1 MSSCGVDGAINASP
15 AAYEALGGKFVTQLR
30 PTQVKSKGHMDC
42 HIIRGVRPRTMTS
55 PAAAASANPHT
66 GDQQRT
72 DGSAMA
78 VGGSDAGAS
87 PARVDALDELQN
99 AARSALLLKA
109 QERWETERDRVRRRV
124 KRRSK
129 DVALEPFT
137 LVFRDAAL
145 EARWLS
151 YFADAAQP
159 RIFFSMTLLALFFAF
174 RLARELVLV
183 FERAEAGDALPSD
196 LSGNSRRAVVCLACG
211 MVISLCSVLYRL
223 LAPRCCGPRPQ
234 PDVTEMPAMT
244 TASKLSARQLL
255 HRHVYKFAVLAIGIL
270 LVMGG
275 LRSRD
280 ATLDA
285 IFFLAVSSNSGAISF
300 LEAFGINLVV
310 AASTVV
316 IAIGTNWYTGFEAAH
331 AFFLAVALLGTTMGS
346 AFTEFYAR
354 RRFGIAKL
362 TEDEVERNNA
372 LLYRM
377 LPVPIANELLRRTGT
392 VERCISES
400 FNDVTILFCDIQGFT
415 VTSSAV
421 RPEQVIAMLN
431 TVFASFDALTEVYG
445 TFKLVTIGDCYVAIA
460 GVPYEDVAVK
470 SSSDRPLADIATAR
484 GDMMTARGP
493 RSPMMRGATAP
504 SARVAPMP
512 MPPPSF
518 SPLRS
523 GDSGNRPGV
532 CVEDS
537 PSHTAPA
544 SITSVGFRVAA
555 QPASSP
561 LASIP
566 EQDGGEHTPAVGCSP
581 KPTLA
586 MPLAEAAAA
595 LTTPPSPITPC
606 PGAHSFI
613 LDGGFNTP
621 PISADAYP
629 IRSLAALDA
638 IQDWAAASEEGRAAL
653 DPVQYHAVKML
664 QMAIS
669 MICAVQSVRNPLTG
683 RPIQMRFGLHT
694 GRCVGGVIGTR
705 SFRFDVFGPDV
716 LAANLMEAHGI
727 AGGIVVSQ
735 TTQQALL
742 SLQGTKYAIPGLS
755 FELHEDVDVKG
766 LGNLQSYVVRVAGMD
781 LATSAAAAGAG
792 SHA

>member
-30 PTQVKSKGHMDC
+30 PTFVKSKGHMDC
-42 HIIRGVRPRTMTS
+42 HIIRGVKPRNTTA
-55 PAAAASANPHT
+55 PAAAVMNPHT
-66 GDQQRT
+66 ADQQRT
-72 DGSAMA
+72 DGSAMT
-78 VGGSDAGAS
+78 VGGGDASAS
-87 PARVDALDELQN
+87 PARLDALDELQN

-129 DVALEPFT
+129 DVALDPFT

-183 FERAEAGDALPSD
+183 FERAEAGGALPAD
-196 LSGNSRRAVVCLACG
+196 LAGESKRAVGCLTYG
-211 MVISLCSVLYRL
+211 MVISLCSVAYRL
-223 LAPRCCGPRPQ
+223 IAARCCGARS
-234 PDVTEMPAMT
+234 D
-244 TASKLSARQLL
+244 ASDASEAPPVAPSALSARQLL
-255 HRHVYKFAVLAIGIL
+255 HRHVYKFAVLALGVL

-316 IAIGTNWYTGFEAAH
+316 IAVGTDWYSGFESAH

-493 RSPMMRGATAP
+493 RSPMMRASIAP
-504 SARVAPMP
+504 SARVAPLP
-512 MPPPSF
+512 TPASSI

-532 CVEDS
+532 CVEES
-537 PSHTAPA
+537 PSYNTPA

-555 QPASSP
+555 PPAASP

-566 EQDGGEHTPAVGCSP
+566 EQDGGEQTPAVGCSP
-581 KPTLA
+581 KPLLS
-586 MPLAEAAAA
+586 MPAAEPAAAPVA
-595 LTTPPSPITPC
+595 PPPMPITPC
-606 PGAHSFI
+606 PGPHSFI
-613 LDGGFNTP
+613 LESFSSP
-621 PISADAYP
+621 PMSDAYP
-629 IRSLAALDA
+629 VRSLAALDA

-653 DPVQYHAVKML
+653 EPVQYHAVKML

-669 MICAVQSVRNPLTG
+669 MISAVQSVRNPLTG
-683 RPIQMRFGLHT
+683 RPIEMRFGLHT

-766 LGNLQSYVVRVAGMD
+766 LGNLQSYVVRVAGID
-781 LATSAAAAGAG
+781 LSTTAAGGAG